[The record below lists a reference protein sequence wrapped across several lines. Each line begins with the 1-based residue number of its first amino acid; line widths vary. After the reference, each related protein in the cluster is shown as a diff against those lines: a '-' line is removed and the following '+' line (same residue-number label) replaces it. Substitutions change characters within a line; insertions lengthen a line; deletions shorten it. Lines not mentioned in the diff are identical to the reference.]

1 MKKLFFLTALILMT
15 GLVFGQNLKKG
26 NFVGFHVVTIT
37 LNPNVTVDQYLDV
50 WKNKFAP
57 LNDKNFECKSYI
69 AKGIRGECTNCI
81 SWLVI
86 WNTEAGRDKFFN
98 QEGGM
103 NDLGKAALAK
113 AQPALDELNKLGTWT
128 SKYTDWVV
136 Q

>member
-1 MKKLFFLTALILMT
+1 
-15 GLVFGQNLKKG
+15 
-26 NFVGFHVVTIT
+26 
-37 LNPNVTVDQYLDV
+37 LNPNVTLDQYLDV
-50 WKNKFAP
+50 WKNKVAP

-103 NDLGKAALAK
+103 NDLGMAAMAK